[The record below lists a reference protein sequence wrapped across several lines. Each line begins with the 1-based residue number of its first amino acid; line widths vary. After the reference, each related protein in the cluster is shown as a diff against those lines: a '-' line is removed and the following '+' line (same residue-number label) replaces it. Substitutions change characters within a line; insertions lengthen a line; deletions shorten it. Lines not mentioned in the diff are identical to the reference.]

1 MNELNT
7 SFRDTFFYVLF
18 RTSRRSF
25 HALYV
30 RSTFLSSSLCS
41 TETSG
46 KPLFYRLVFLLLLT
60 PLTKPKS
67 DTPRSV
73 NQRNGFLLSPVFGDF
88 ADPFAALWLLF
99 FVTVVVPDVFAGVG
113 AAACF
118 FSLIVNSAEGSF
130 PSSKKAVIVCFPAD
144 SVPRYSGFSFTTT
157 LPDTAV

>member
-1 MNELNT
+1 MHEYIISGHPL
-7 SFRDTFFYVLF
+7 SSYSERLDVL
-18 RTSRRSF
+18 SQALKVKRSF
-25 HALYV
+25 LFARLLFFGAV
-30 RSTFLSSSLCS
+30 R
-41 TETSG
+41 
-46 KPLFYRLVFLLLLT
+46 KRLFYRFAFLLLFT
-60 PLTKPKS
+60 PFAMTKS
-67 DTPRSV
+67 DTPRREI
-73 NQRNGFLLSPVFGDF
+73 QRSGLLLSPVFGDF
-88 ADPFAALWLLF
+88 ADPFPALWLLF